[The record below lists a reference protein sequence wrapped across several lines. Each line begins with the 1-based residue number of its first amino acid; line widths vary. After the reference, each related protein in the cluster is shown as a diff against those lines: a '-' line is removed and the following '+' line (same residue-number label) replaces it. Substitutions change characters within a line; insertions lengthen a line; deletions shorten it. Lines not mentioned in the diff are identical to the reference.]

1 MLKKIFT
8 FFFFLRERKGKEG
21 RLEMGEGTEKVA
33 ERGRERRLGSYRGAG
48 AAPRGPVLLLEHVPV
63 RQGSTSFTSFFHYS
77 K

>member
-1 MLKKIFT
+1 
-8 FFFFLRERKGKEG
+8 
-21 RLEMGEGTEKVA
+21 MGEGTEKVA